1 MSEKIGFPHGTPA
14 NSWLLNFEDLI
25 WVDAFTVDEVKE
37 LKSHHLWEV
46 TKKTLPSDLMNILL
60 KLNNKSKLEEI
71 YNEFSVLCIDP
82 VQERERHWSKS
93 AVIEYCLLFVNS
105 RKFIRQSRNINF
117 TETQSNCSERNQITE
132 ENEEKEREYKSTID
146 FTYHDIALGFTKVI
160 LPMFDKDMSQ
170 ELIER
175 ELEVPKMLRNFLIAL
190 AKKSDV
196 DHTKLKTAGIIINGF
211 FISIVVVRFKG
222 SVAVMTTSSRLLMPV
237 SVEGIPRLLPRV
249 LNLIYTYAM
258 TIKDTVDLLKNSG
271 SILKLEAEDSFFPP
285 SV

>member
-1 MSEKIGFPHGTPA
+1 M
-14 NSWLLNFEDLI
+14 
-25 WVDAFTVDEVKE
+25 
-37 LKSHHLWEV
+37 
-46 TKKTLPSDLMNILL
+46 
-60 KLNNKSKLEEI
+60 
-71 YNEFSVLCIDP
+71 
-82 VQERERHWSKS
+82 
-93 AVIEYCLLFVNS
+93 
-105 RKFIRQSRNINF
+105 
-117 TETQSNCSERNQITE
+117 
-132 ENEEKEREYKSTID
+132 
-146 FTYHDIALGFTKVI
+146 I